1 MNLLLKQR
9 NGYCSLHAANT
20 SAHAEQRSCAHAEE
34 SRHQQANPTEKAL
47 RMQPTLLPPPPWTSQ
62 TSRTGLRLES
72 LGCTFCHRCRKNV
85 PRSGQWPLARD
96 KATQTEQ
103 SSSRAGWKACS
114 GTARRARH
122 HEDGKEGRLLN
133 EYSMSPYG
141 AHPCILTWKKSTG
154 TKEKSDG
161 GSYCISAFSFER
173 CPTPSS
179 LTEKTRPEFNSTSM
193 SRMSMGYKTQVKK
206 RHPTRQTS
214 AYWRR

>member
-1 MNLLLKQR
+1 MDTVPYMR
-9 NGYCSLHAANT
+9 PTPLHTPNT
-20 SAHAEQRSCAHAEE
+20 G
-34 SRHQQANPTEKAL
+34 PV
-47 RMQPTLLPPPPWTSQ
+47 RMQKRAATNKPTQQKKPLECNLPCCHLHLGLPRPPELGYGWKVLVALSVTGAERTSPGVASGLSPVTRPHKQSSLPPGLGGKPAPGLLGVQGT
-62 TSRTGLRLES
+62 TRTGR
-72 LGCTFCHRCRKNV
+72 
-85 PRSGQWPLARD
+85 
-96 KATQTEQ
+96 
-103 SSSRAGWKACS
+103 
-114 GTARRARH
+114 
-122 HEDGKEGRLLN
+122 RLLN